1 MLSKYLIITLLACLY
16 SDNLS
21 SQIDRDRVAE
31 SIKTSSIE
39 TGLGNRIIRDELVQK
54 SDSLKKEIEKLDAI
68 ISDFNQFTE
77 AMQAELIKK
86 AGGIDPNYSG
96 ERPVLYKDKN
106 VTNQF
111 FITDGKGIELKNKID
126 ATRQKILSFIEP
138 NYLAELS
145 KIIPLTSE
153 ETFVRK
159 TEESWAERRFKN
171 MPVAAILPVL
181 PSYMIMANQS
191 ERVILDYWRIKYK

>member
-1 MLSKYLIITLLACLY
+1 MAFKYLTITFLACSY
-16 SDNLS
+16 SSNIF
-21 SQIDRDRVAE
+21 SQIDRDRIAE
-31 SIKTSSIE
+31 SILTSSIE
-39 TGLGNRIIRDELVQK
+39 TGLGNRIIKDGLVQK

-68 ISDFNQFTE
+68 ITDFNQFAE
-77 AMQAELIKK
+77 AMQSDLIVK
-86 AGGIDPNYSG
+86 AGGIDPNYRG

-111 FITDGKGIELKNKID
+111 FITNGKGIELKNKID

-153 ETFVRK
+153 ETSVRK
-159 TEESWAERRFKN
+159 TEESWAERKFKN

-181 PSYMIMANQS
+181 PYYIIMANQS
-191 ERVILDYWRIKYK
+191 ERVILDYWRLKNK